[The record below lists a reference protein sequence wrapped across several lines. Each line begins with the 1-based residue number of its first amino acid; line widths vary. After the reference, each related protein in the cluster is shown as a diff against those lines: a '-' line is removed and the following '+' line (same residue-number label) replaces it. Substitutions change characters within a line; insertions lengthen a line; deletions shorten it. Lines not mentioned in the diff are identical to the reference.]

1 MKLFRRP
8 PSRLK
13 TLRGTRRTRVR
24 TIEELSL
31 KARPIITLDEI
42 FELNRRKYWKFGLV
56 GPRF

>member
-24 TIEELSL
+24 AIEFSL
-31 KARPIITLDEI
+31 KDQPIITLDEI
-42 FELNRRKYWKFGLV
+42 FELNRRKYWKFDLA